1 MKQRR
6 ILSSLLAISM
16 AMGMCGTM
24 LPLTVCAAAVPA
36 SPLINRNGSVY
47 SDSQGTA
54 YAACNE
60 IYYDAWY
67 GTAPGYLAFDLS
79 AVPKAQR
86 GLVNLV
92 WYATAWNSYDYT
104 VKNENGQAA
113 PAAYTISVNAAEGG
127 AYPEDGWV
135 DVVSI
140 RENPY
145 HSRQHVFDMT
155 GYQWVRISIEEAQSG
170 NTVSLNVDLHDCS
183 AGVDSWIFYGD
194 SITAGG
200 MTTFST
206 GDGNFADLL
215 QKRLPDYYPAQE
227 NGGIGGIFS
236 TDGKNNMDRW
246 LADFPGSYVSIAY
259 GTNDCWGDQTGAE
272 RYYDNLV
279 SMTEMILAAGK
290 TPVVPKI
297 PYSTEPGITAN
308 IEAYNAQIDRLYE
321 AYPAVIAGPDF
332 YSYLK
337 AHPEY
342 LGGDGVHLNTEGY
355 NAMRILWAETMA
367 EAIYEREDHPPTDPP
382 VTEPM
387 AGDVNEDGML
397 SMADVIAL
405 GKYLL
410 GDTQQRYPNW
420 RITADLDGSGILNGN
435 DASLVI
441 RQILLITPMPLAQ
454 S

>member
-127 AYPEDGWV
+127 VYPEDGWV
-135 DVVSI
+135 EVVSVT
-140 RENPY
+140 ENTY
-145 HSRQHVFDMT
+145 HSRQHLLDLT
-155 GYQWVRISIEEAQSG
+155 GYQWVQISIIEAQSG
-170 NTVSLNVDLHDCS
+170 STVSLNVDIHDCS

-200 MTTFST
+200 MTTFSS
-206 GDGNFADLL
+206 GDGNFADLIH
-215 QKRLPDYYPAQE
+215 KKLPAYYPAQE

-236 TDGKNNMDRW
+236 TDGKNNIDRW
-246 LADFPGSYVSIAY
+246 LTDFPGRYVSIAY

-272 RYYDNLV
+272 RYYENLV
-279 SMTEMILAAGK
+279 YMTEAILAAGK

-297 PYSTEPGITAN
+297 PYSTEPGISAN
-308 IEAYNAQIDRLYE
+308 IASYNAQIDRLYE
-321 AYPAVIAGPDF
+321 AYPSVIKGPDF
-332 YSYLK
+332 YSYLE

-367 EAIYEREDHPPTDPP
+367 EAIYLQEGISPPDPP
-382 VTEPM
+382 VTQLQ
-387 AGDVNEDGML
+387 AGDVNEDGLL
-397 SMADVIAL
+397 SIADVIAL
-405 GKYLL
+405 GKHLL
-410 GDTQQRYPNW
+410 NDAPLSYPHW
-420 RITADLDGSGILNGN
+420 SITADLDGNGILNGT
-435 DASLVI
+435 DVTLVK
-441 RQILLITPMPLAQ
+441 RQILLFTPMPLTQ